1 MGCAPTARPGRENSA
16 PFQGIIGAMSIR
28 LIYQIYVGALGLAFF
43 LFGLGLTASFFVYQ
57 RPFSDPGIPTGPVG
71 YYFVA
76 FAGCALIGWG
86 GGLIGAA
93 RAPEASRTVTTISAW
108 VFVLMAVVRMA
119 AWVVGDYATWLGDL
133 PRTEA
138 SVLLVLALAL
148 VWLRPRS
155 GVRPGPH
162 APTEPAASSPS
173 AAAAGEEASR

>member
-1 MGCAPTARPGRENSA
+1 
-16 PFQGIIGAMSIR
+16 MSIR
-28 LIYQIYVGALGLAFF
+28 LLYQILVGVLGLGAFC
-43 LFGLGLTASFFVYQ
+43 FGLVLTASFFAYQ

-86 GGLIGAA
+86 GGLMGAA
-93 RAPEASRTVTTISAW
+93 RTPEASRTVTTITAW

-119 AWVVGDYATWLGDL
+119 AWVVGDYAEWLGDL

-138 SVLLVLALAL
+138 AILLCLALAL

-155 GVRPGPH
+155 GVRPAAADADP
-162 APTEPAASSPS
+162 APEPS
-173 AAAAGEEASR
+173 AAAASAVGDGGA